1 MDLEDIMVSEI
12 SQIEKDNY
20 WVLSLMCGILKMKQ
34 KINKDNKIETVTD
47 TDNKEG
53 IAGGGG
59 D

>member
-1 MDLEDIMVSEI
+1 MVSEI